1 MNWRNE
7 MTNEVNQHSQ
17 HGKIVGLVW
26 SIANIIRGPYRPP
39 QYRRVMLPLIVL
51 GRFDAILA
59 PYADEM
65 KACYEKAVANL
76 QDKTPNV
83 FLQKQ
88 LSQIADKDRKQNLY
102 NISGFNLQKLLDDP
116 DQFTANLTKYIDGFS
131 PKAKDIFAKFEFA
144 KEIEKLD
151 DANRLYKVFQ
161 EFRNGLVESGLSLA
175 PSSVSNLQMGYLFEE
190 LVRKFNEQANEE
202 AGDHFTPREVIE
214 LMVNLIFE
222 EDQKELIKAGVHR
235 SIYDPTAGTGG
246 MLSESEKF
254 LKKYNEKISLDV
266 YGQEYNPES
275 YAICCSDLLIKDE
288 PAENIVYGDTL
299 GVKNAKEKD
308 GYVPRDGHAD
318 KDFHYMFSNPPFGV
332 EWKNQKDFIDEEEKL
347 GFSGRFGAG
356 LPRINDGSLLFA
368 QHMISKMKPSPENG
382 GEGSRIAVVFNGSPL
397 FTGDAG
403 SGESN
408 IRRWII
414 ENDWLE
420 AIIALPDQMFYNTG
434 IYTYVWIISNK
445 KSEQRKGKVQLI
457 DGTAHYQKM
466 AKSLG
471 NKRNELSKA
480 HIAELTKFYSKF
492 KDQDTSVMIQTK
504 AGEAKVCSKI
514 FNNQDFGYLKLTVE
528 RPLRLN
534 FMISAERIA
543 LLDEQSAFENLAKS
557 KKVKD
562 TAEISKEEQAG
573 RLQQE
578 AIKNVL
584 TAKISDQVWKN
595 RDAFLKVLDPILKG
609 LTFKLGAPVKKAI
622 LEALSERDQTADIC
636 KDSKGNI
643 EPDTQLRDTE
653 LVSFPDNL
661 ALPLPVNYDKEP
673 DLSKLLPLVTAH
685 CEAYLKAE
693 VLPHVADAW
702 IDYSKTKVG
711 YEIPINRHFYV
722 YEPPRPLEDIKAE
735 IVQLE
740 QEIMQMLGGLSA

>member
-1 MNWRNE
+1 MNWRND

-65 KACYEKAVANL
+65 KASYEKAVATL

-102 NISGFNLQKLLDDP
+102 NISGFNLKKLLDDP

-161 EFRNGLVESGLSLA
+161 EFRNGLGESGLSLA

-222 EDQKELIKAGVHR
+222 EDQDELVKAGVHR

-254 LKKYNEKISLDV
+254 LKKYNDKISLDM

-332 EWKNQKDFIDEEEKL
+332 EWKNQKI
-347 GFSGRFGAG
+347 
-356 LPRINDGSLLFA
+356 LL
-368 QHMISKMKPSPENG
+368 M
-382 GEGSRIAVVFNGSPL
+382 R
-397 FTGDAG
+397 
-403 SGESN
+403 
-408 IRRWII
+408 
-414 ENDWLE
+414 
-420 AIIALPDQMFYNTG
+420 
-434 IYTYVWIISNK
+434 
-445 KSEQRKGKVQLI
+445 
-457 DGTAHYQKM
+457 
-466 AKSLG
+466 
-471 NKRNELSKA
+471 KRNKA
-480 HIAELTKFYSKF
+480 FRVV
-492 KDQDTSVMIQTK
+492 SVQAYHESMTDHY
-504 AGEAKVCSKI
+504 CS
-514 FNNQDFGYLKLTVE
+514 
-528 RPLRLN
+528 LN
-534 FMISAERIA
+534 
-543 LLDEQSAFENLAKS
+543 
-557 KKVKD
+557 
-562 TAEISKEEQAG
+562 T
-573 RLQQE
+573 
-578 AIKNVL
+578 
-584 TAKISDQVWKN
+584 
-595 RDAFLKVLDPILKG
+595 
-609 LTFKLGAPVKKAI
+609 
-622 LEALSERDQTADIC
+622 
-636 KDSKGNI
+636 
-643 EPDTQLRDTE
+643 
-653 LVSFPDNL
+653 
-661 ALPLPVNYDKEP
+661 
-673 DLSKLLPLVTAH
+673 
-685 CEAYLKAE
+685 
-693 VLPHVADAW
+693 
-702 IDYSKTKVG
+702 
-711 YEIPINRHFYV
+711 
-722 YEPPRPLEDIKAE
+722 
-735 IVQLE
+735 
-740 QEIMQMLGGLSA
+740 

>member
-1 MNWRNE
+1 MSKV
-7 MTNEVNQHSQ
+7 TQHAQHS
-17 HGKIVGLVW
+17 KIVGLVW

-59 PYADEM
+59 PHTDAM
-65 KACYEKAVANL
+65 KATYDAEMAKPE
-76 QDKTPNV
+76 DKRSAPK
-83 FLQKQ
+83 LLDKK
-88 LSQIADKDRKQNLY
+88 LSVVADKNRSQTLY
-102 NISGFNLQKLLDDP
+102 NTSGFNLKTLLADSDH
-116 DQFTANLTKYIDGFS
+116 FTANLTKYIDGFS
-131 PKAKDIFAKFEFA
+131 PKAKDIFAKFEFE
-144 KEIEKLD
+144 KEIEYLD
-151 DANRLYKVFQ
+151 KHNRLYKVFK
-161 EFRNGLVESGLSLA
+161 EFHSGLIGLGLSLA
-175 PSSVSNLQMGYLFEE
+175 PDSVSNLQMGYLFEE

-214 LMVNLIFE
+214 LMVSVIFA
-222 EDQKELIKAGVHR
+222 EDHKDLMKPGAQR

-254 LKKYNEKISLDV
+254 LKGYNDKINLSM

-275 YAICCSDLLIKDE
+275 YAICCADLLIKDE
-288 PAENIVYGDTL
+288 PADNIVYGDTL

-308 GYVPRDGHAD
+308 GYVPHDGHQG
-318 KDFHYMFSNPPFGV
+318 KTFHYMFSNPPFGV
-332 EWKNQKDFIDEEEKL
+332 EWKNQKDFIDDEEKL

-356 LPRINDGSLLFA
+356 LPRINDGSLLFL
-368 QHMISKMKPSPENG
+368 QHMTSKMKSSPEDG

-434 IYTYVWIISNK
+434 IYTYIWIVSNK

-471 NKRNELSKA
+471 NKRNELSKE
-480 HIAELTKFYSKF
+480 HIAELTKFYEQF
-492 KDQDTSVMIQTK
+492 KDQAASELVTTK
-504 AGEAKVCSKI
+504 SGEAKVCSKI
-514 FNNQDFGYLKLTVE
+514 FNNHDFGYLKLTVE

-534 FMISAERIA
+534 FAINAERID
-543 LLDEQSAFENLAKS
+543 LLDDQSAFASLAKS

-562 TAEISKEEQAG
+562 TAEIAEEEKAG

-578 AIKNVL
+578 AIKKAL

-595 RDAFLKVLDPILKG
+595 RDEFLKVLDPILKG
-609 LTFKLGAPVKKAI
+609 LSFKLGAPVKKAI
-622 LEALSERDQTADIC
+622 LEALSERDQTAEVC

-643 EPDTQLRDTE
+643 EPDAQLRDTE

-661 ALPLPVNYDKEP
+661 TLPLPVAYDKEP
-673 DLSKLLPLVTAH
+673 DLSELLPLVKTH

-722 YEPPRPLEDIKAE
+722 YEPPRPLEEIKSE